1 MVFVS
6 DALIWSAICFSRC
19 VLSSKLRSFRHIR
32 YVRLL
37 FPNHFRVLL
46 PTFVHEVLLRQVT
59 SHRLAALLCVTG
71 FCFRLTTASRLHC
84 AERSH
89 EASFCLETSG
99 LLCEK
104 LGIRSKITLP
114 RCKLAIR
121 ASWLSGQRRA
131 IKYRFSPFI
140 PFNTF
145 ICSFFFFFF
154 PIFSFFYLRRLEQVN
169 LIVYVS
175 VESSTNSKKVFFRSF
190 LFFFC

>member
-121 ASWLSGQRRA
+121 ASWLSAQRRA
-131 IKYRFSPFI
+131 IKYRFSPLI

-145 ICSFFFFFF
+145 ICSFFF
-154 PIFSFFYLRRLEQVN
+154 PIF
-169 LIVYVS
+169 
-175 VESSTNSKKVFFRSF
+175 F
-190 LFFFC
+190 LFFLFWKTRASKFNILRKRGIFYEF